1 MPTHAQEAPS
11 AHRGRSRAAL
21 WEVLGLFGVGGLTAY
36 FLSISWLK
44 WPDPLIDYGRELYL
58 PWRLAN
64 GAVLYRDAEDSY
76 GPLSQYLD
84 AALFRVFGP
93 GLHVLVAADLLVF
106 LSILASIYVLIR
118 RAWGVTAAL
127 AAAAV
132 FVAVFGFSQFS
143 IGNYNYATPY
153 SHEATHGL
161 LACLAL
167 LFVANRWV
175 RDATASQSFLAGAL
189 LGLTAVLKLEFVL
202 AAGALTAAAV
212 ATRALQRRPPG
223 WSLAGSWAAGV
234 VAPTAL
240 FWGYFS
246 LHVPAGEALSYA
258 CRVWINVFGSRGQFT
273 AGLERSFI
281 GFDHPAAH
289 LAQHL
294 EWTAGALALVAAV
307 AGGAFLAG
315 GVRPRAG
322 KALAWAALVGACV
335 GLAWGAVDWFEIG
348 RCLLGLT
355 LVYTCVNG
363 ARVMRAARA
372 GVDAGLDVRR
382 LFFAVLAAALMARM
396 VLYGRV
402 YHYGFYQAALAA
414 LLVVAVLVGELPGRL
429 GLDRPSRVLLA
440 AAYLLMVGIGV
451 RSITAHSRAL
461 LALKTLRVG
470 SGVDSFYA
478 FQPEF
483 EPTGEFVKVV
493 SEKLAGSPPG
503 ATLLVLPEGVMVNYL
518 ARLPSTVRPFYF
530 FSATTSGGQED
541 EIVRA
546 LEARPPDF
554 VAFISRDLREYGVTR
569 YGESRGEGRQILE
582 WVGAHYRL
590 DSAIGDE
597 DFLDSRL
604 KGAAIMSRKR

>member
-1 MPTHAQEAPS
+1 MSTLAEEAPP
-11 AHRGRSRAAL
+11 AKRGPSRASPG
-21 WEVLGLFGVGGLTAY
+21 EVLGLSGVGGLTAY

-106 LSILASIYVLIR
+106 LAILASVYVLIR
-118 RAWGVTAAL
+118 RAWGYPAAL

-167 LFVANRWV
+167 LFVASRWV
-175 RDATASQSFLAGAL
+175 RDATVSGSFLAGAL

-202 AAGALTAAAV
+202 AAGALTASMVAV
-212 ATRALQRRPPG
+212 RALRGRPVAWP
-223 WSLAGSWAAGV
+223 LAGAWAAGV
-234 VAPTAL
+234 LAPTGL

-258 CRVWINVFGSRGQFT
+258 CRVWTNVFGSRGQFT

-281 GFDHPAAH
+281 GFDRPWLH

-307 AGGAFLAG
+307 AGWGLVAG
-315 GVRPRAG
+315 RIRPRAG
-322 KALAWAALVGACV
+322 KALAWAALLGACG
-335 GLAWGAVDWFEIG
+335 GLAWGGVDWFEIG

-355 LVYTCVNG
+355 LVYACVCG
-363 ARVMRAARA
+363 AGVARAARDRS
-372 GVDAGLDVRR
+372 DAEQEARR

-414 LLVVAVLVGELPGRL
+414 LLVVAVLVGELPKRL
-429 GLDRPSRVLLA
+429 RLDRHARVLLA
-440 AAYLLMVGIGV
+440 AAYLLLVGIGV

-461 LALKTLRVG
+461 LALKTLQVG
-470 SGVDSFYA
+470 KGVDSFYA

-493 SEKLAGSPPG
+493 SERLAGSPPG
-503 ATLLVLPEGVMVNYL
+503 STLLVLPEGVMVNYL
-518 ARLPSTVRPFYF
+518 ARLPSPVRPFYF

-546 LEARPPDF
+546 LDSHPPDI
-554 VAFISRDLREYGVTR
+554 VAFISRDLREYGVMR
-569 YGESRGEGRQILE
+569 YGESRGEGQQILE

-604 KGAAIMSRKR
+604 RGAAIMSRKR